1 MNIRLLGVV
10 VALSAVVIAGGC
22 AGGGTSAGGGEQKA
36 GKAGRT
42 LTKENLPTEIG
53 TTWTTVRSPEGDVAI
68 DLTVSGPWTFT
79 ADPDWV
85 SDSHEIVDPATVP
98 EISRFKNVTFITK
111 VMHPDSPDYYYPR
124 TVTEE
129 WVDHLGKITVTDGS
143 AEAEPLEEPQHFW
156 PLNFE
161 VGQDYEVGEN
171 DISTIKATVL
181 ARNTATV
188 PAGTID
194 DVHLVRFEYTMKQ
207 DGTVSTYYYMFAP
220 DVGFVALIHPSA
232 GNEKD
237 GFTAAEQIDLLATMP
252 AVR

>member
-1 MNIRLLGVV
+1 MNSKVVGLV
-10 VALSAVVIAGGC
+10 VALCAAVIVGGC
-22 AGGGTSAGGGEQKA
+22 AGGSAGGGDGDAKV

-42 LTKENLPTEIG
+42 LTKDNLPTEIG

-68 DLTVSGPWTFT
+68 DLSVSGPWTFS
-79 ADPDWV
+79 AKPDWA
-85 SDSHEIVDPATVP
+85 SDSYEIVDQATVP
-98 EISRFKNVTFITK
+98 DIDLFNNVTFITK

-124 TVTEE
+124 TVTGE
-129 WVDHLGKITVTDGS
+129 WVDHLGTITVTDGS

-161 VGQDYEVGEN
+161 VGQEYEVGEN
-171 DISTIKATVL
+171 DISVIKATVL

-188 PAGTID
+188 PAGTIE
-194 DVHLVRFEYTMKQ
+194 DVHLVRFEYTMKA

-252 AVR
+252 TVR